1 MKLDTIR
8 KHALAMEAVTQEP
21 HHEFSSF
28 RVRGKI
34 FATIPPDGEHLH
46 VFVPFALQDE
56 AVNLHPE
63 WIEKLMWGDKAL
75 GVRIH
80 LPQAEVAMVER
91 LMSAAYAARVAMDA
105 RPPRR

>member
-8 KHALAMEAVTQEP
+8 RQAMAMEAVTEEP
-21 HHEFSSF
+21 HHDFSSF

-34 FATIPPDGEHLH
+34 FLTVPPDGEHLH
-46 VFVPFALQDE
+46 AFVPFALQDE
-56 AVNLHPE
+56 AVTLHPE

-80 LPQAEVAMVER
+80 LPRADAAVVER
-91 LMSAAYAARVAMDA
+91 LVSAAYAARVAMDA
-105 RPPRR
+105 RPRRR